1 MEQPLSSRDR
11 RRFEM
16 TTTTAN
22 VSKPADVPS
31 FVDRIV
37 RPLTKILNPLIL
49 RIAGGWWFPIFSLL
63 EHRGHK
69 SGRIYKTPISA
80 MPSHGM
86 FWLGLTFG
94 EDAGW
99 ARNVIAA
106 GEADLRYRGT
116 DYHLVDATVVDAVDV
131 KAQLPPL
138 MRFGLARLGVHKVIR
153 MRPITK
159 R

>member
-1 MEQPLSSRDR
+1 MAIASS
-11 RRFEM
+11 
-16 TTTTAN
+16 N
-22 VSKPADVPS
+22 SKPADVPS
-31 FVDRIV
+31 LVDRIV

-49 RIAGGWWFPIFSLL
+49 RVAGGWFFPIFSLL

-80 MPSHGM
+80 MPHGGF

-106 GEADLRYRGT
+106 GECDLRYRGT
-116 DYHLVDATVVDAVDV
+116 DYHLVEAKVVDTADV
-131 KAQLPPL
+131 KSELPPL
-138 MRFGLARLGVHKVIR
+138 MRFGLARLGVHKVVR
-153 MRPITK
+153 MVPLPAVERV
-159 R
+159 RERA

>member
-1 MEQPLSSRDR
+1 MTPDSSLSR
-11 RRFEM
+11 
-16 TTTTAN
+16 
-22 VSKPADVPS
+22 PADVTT

-49 RIAGGWWFPIFSLL
+49 RVAGGWFFPIFSLL
-63 EHRGHK
+63 EHRGYK
-69 SGRIYKTPISA
+69 SGRIYRTPISA
-80 MPSHGM
+80 MPSHGK

-116 DYHLVDATVVDAVDV
+116 DYHLVEATVVDAADV
-131 KAQLPPL
+131 RSQLPPL
-138 MRFGLARLGVHKVIR
+138 MRFGMARLGVHKVIR
-153 MRPITK
+153 MVPSHRRGPA
-159 R
+159 